1 MKNIYEGVLL
11 LMKLQATK
19 SDSSPWVLFTF
30 FKCTNGYKS
39 CKASHIVK
47 GTLGKIYTRGD
58 NLKKIRKR
66 QCPLRNFRVKTLFKE
81 FTSVKSSTEAF
92 EQFCF
97 FA

>member
-1 MKNIYEGVLL
+1 MILL
-11 LMKLQATK
+11 HGCFSRFLN
-19 SDSSPWVLFTF
+19 
-30 FKCTNGYKS
+30 CTNGNKS
-39 CKASHIVK
+39 RKASHIVK
-47 GTLGKIYTRGD
+47 GTLGKICTSGD

-66 QCPLRNFRVKTLFKE
+66 QCNLRNFRVKTLFKE